1 MLEQQGETWE
11 VEWLAELFL
20 CIGKNFTVNVCKLC
34 VLNDILLEYLSTKRN
49 KISTYV

>member
-20 CIGKNFTVNVCKLC
+20 CIGKNFTVYVCMLC
-34 VLNDILLEYLSTKRN
+34 LALSTKRN